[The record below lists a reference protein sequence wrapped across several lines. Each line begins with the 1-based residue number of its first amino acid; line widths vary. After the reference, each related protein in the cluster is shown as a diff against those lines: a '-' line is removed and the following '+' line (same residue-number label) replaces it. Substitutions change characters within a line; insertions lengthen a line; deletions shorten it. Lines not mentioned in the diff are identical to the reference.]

1 MAAGIISANLPT
13 MLPALN
19 IFLRKIGV
27 RTESGTLRSGSSF
40 FRSTNKG
47 DKSQQSR
54 PDTVSD
60 GTAKS
65 AHSAFYRLHDDNDSQ
80 YARSNIETPTE
91 GKLRPDAKSY
101 QYTVKSLPPE
111 ERDET
116 SSDEI
121 PLHAI
126 RVEKDTVVRG

>member
-40 FRSTNKG
+40 FRSSKG

-60 GTAKS
+60 GTGKS
-65 AHSAFYRLHDDNDSQ
+65 AHSAFYRLHDDNDSE
-80 YARSNIETPTE
+80 YARGNVETPTE
-91 GKLRPDAKSY
+91 GKLRPDAKGY
-101 QYTVKSLPPE
+101 QYTVKSLSPE
-111 ERDET
+111 ERDEG